1 MNKSIRPSCCNTLV
15 ASDDHV
21 WIIDLFDNLQKEIT
35 HIESEYC
42 KSFDDPLIL
51 FRGQCEARWK
61 LDSKFVRS
69 CKALLFGESTME
81 PPDIIKD
88 SVEYHQALFAL
99 LLFKFK
105 TLYPSPELE
114 QAAIDRGVDPM
125 YELHRNIQ
133 QHPENDRPL
142 QIKGSL
148 LMDWTTSMDVAL
160 FFMNYQCEGDGAIYI
175 CNASATGKTKHDDYG
190 MVMDKMLKANNRG
203 EPFGCPLFIHPPVQT
218 HDERVIRQKAV
229 YCAQMDMRYSLD
241 EIWSNQ
247 EVEMGNTYI
256 YKKLILKSGTQK
268 IIDDYL
274 ASKGVNCSYLFP

>member
-1 MNKSIRPSCCNTLV
+1 MNKTLRPSCKNTSVL
-15 ASDDHV
+15 SDSHIWV
-21 WIIDLFDNLQKEIT
+21 IDSFKNLLTEIA
-35 HIESEYC
+35 HIESVYHGDY
-42 KSFDDPLIL
+42 KDSIIL

-69 CKALLFGESTME
+69 CKALLFGESTFDL
-81 PPDIIKD
+81 PDIIKD

-99 LLFKFK
+99 LLFKFR
-105 TLYPSPELE
+105 TIYPSPELE
-114 QAAIDRGVDPM
+114 QAAIDRGVDPLF
-125 YELHRNIQ
+125 ELHRNIQ

-142 QIKGSL
+142 QIKGSP

-175 CNASATGKTKHDDYG
+175 CNASATGKTKHDNYG
-190 MVMDKMLKANNRG
+190 LVMDKMLKANNRG
-203 EPFGCPLFIHPPVQT
+203 EPFGCPIFIHPPVQT
-218 HDERVIRQKAV
+218 HDERVMRQNAV

-247 EVEMGNTYI
+247 EIEMGNTCI

-268 IIDDYL
+268 IIDEYL
-274 ASKGVNCSYLFP
+274 ASKGVDCSYLFP

>member
-1 MNKSIRPSCCNTLV
+1 MNDLSKSSCKTTAVLLDN
-15 ASDDHV
+15 HV
-21 WIIDLFDNLQKEIT
+21 WLID
-35 HIESEYC
+35 
-42 KSFDDPLIL
+42 SFDCLLIEIDHIVSDAHKLYEDPLIL
-51 FRGQCEARWK
+51 FRGQCDARWK

-69 CKALLFGESTME
+69 CKTLMFGKPTME

-88 SVEYHQALFAL
+88 SIEYHQAIFSL
-99 LLFKFK
+99 LLFKLR
-105 TLYPSPELE
+105 TIYPSPELE
-114 QAAIDRGVDPM
+114 QASIDRGVDPL

-133 QHPENDRPL
+133 QHPENDKPL
-142 QIKGSL
+142 QIKGSP
-148 LMDWTTSMDVAL
+148 LMDWTTSMDIAL

-229 YCAQMDMRYSLD
+229 YFAQMDMRYSLD

-247 EVEMGNTYI
+247 EKEMGDTCI
-256 YKKLILKSGTQK
+256 YKKLVLKSGTK
-268 IIDDYL
+268 ESVDKYL
-274 ASKGVNCSYLFP
+274 MGKGVNYSYLFP